1 LEEFDLNSFLI
12 VTNQVS
18 DLIDFGVS
26 STSLLNLK
34 SSNTLKHLFDMRED
48 WIWILGLTNDFQKI
62 IIGQEIESWE
72 LSSLG
77 FQELVQVLLN
87 LFKLLV
93 EVIKKVKEALNNQ
106 TLLTV
111 LHFVDSLHLSL
122 EDLIVSLENG
132 IFIRELLGDIWL
144 SFEDGLEILP
154 FALDLHQDFEGL
166 SDLRNGAFPMIDLCI
181 ELLVEW

>member
-1 LEEFDLNSFLI
+1 
-12 VTNQVS
+12 
-18 DLIDFGVS
+18 
-26 STSLLNLK
+26 
-34 SSNTLKHLFDMRED
+34 MRED

-93 EVIKKVKEALNNQ
+93 EVIEKVKESLDNQ

-111 LHFVDSLHLSL
+111 LNFVDSLHLSL
-122 EDLIVSLENG
+122 KDLIVSFENG
-132 IFIRELLGDIWL
+132 IFIWELLRDIWL
-144 SFEDGLEILP
+144 SFEYGLEILP

-166 SDLRNGAFPMIDLCI
+166 GNLRNCAFPMIDFCI